1 MVGNVNCTIFSKN
14 SIIKS
19 FYIPIILRLSDCTLH
34 SNIWRGILKKKV
46 HNIRHKL
53 NRLLKNDAVSSAMS
67 LMLVLMIFFSAT
79 GAVLLWGPDYI
90 KGEESKYQTRAT
102 ISQYNS
108 IVEVLNSL
116 IAGGNGSSST
126 SDIVINDGSIEIDS
140 TGERLIALYS
150 NNEDEDWN
158 FNVSGLEDDDS
169 LFSIDGPNVDN
180 VTIYWLEG
188 TCFLAGTKIT
198 MADGSLKNI
207 EDIDAGDVVR
217 SYDDVSGS
225 FVDSRVKKLLSYSK
239 DRMTDYYV
247 VINDELRVTPNHIL
261 FVNNEWVE
269 AGKLSVGDVLFDV
282 AGRKISL
289 FSVEKRFS
297 KELSFDLLIE
307 SGNAYFADGFLVRS
321 DVEKFVVSSSVVVN
335 RMSCSPTWLSP
346 LGAGVGGEPEQIGDG
361 LTLYPDQDCYIDKA
375 DVSST
380 SGCSE
385 NYLKL
390 CNKLAIG
397 TNKKR
402 TLVRFPLDN
411 IPSNAFIEKAR
422 LELYYCSWVYN
433 DPVGR
438 PVFSQE
444 VNDCDWEDG
453 DTSWKYWDTS
463 GSQQWPLSGI
473 YRQHIRQ
480 GPEYPQLDTIAEAT
494 MPSSIGEWVIW
505 GDDAPLQGGI
515 GMTQSTREL
524 HSGLRDNYGWLIS
537 AWESEPGL
545 PPKYVISFESLRLDD
560 KIPELI
566 VHYVTPPEG
575 TLNESANVGETTA
588 TLNAYLDDDGLD
600 YATLATHNDGD
611 TVTFYYKN
619 GDTCYG
625 DHDSVDVENRYTGQ
639 VNTDI
644 ADLVS
649 GDFYFVKADATND
662 AGTTELWP
670 NEIFWTNFFITIP
683 PGPQALDATPQ
694 SSTSLHLSWDKA
706 ICGDGADVY
715 TKILA
720 KTSGYP
726 SHPEDLTAMV
736 FYNGTGSSYTKG
748 GLNPDTTYYIRAWT
762 YVYEQ
767 VFFPSKSLGRWST
780 QYDSD
785 FGITPPGD
793 TPPTACFEYWDADGG
808 GGNLY
813 YFDATCSSD
822 DVGIVE
828 YLWDIENDGTFDT
841 DGINISY
848 DHGSTEAYEVRLRV
862 EDAIGQYDYFTQ
874 NIDGPVACFDYWD
887 ADGGFSGT
895 LMYFNGSCSYGVEGP
910 ITSYSWDFENDGSWD
925 ASGVNVSYDHGSD
938 ESYEVKLRVEETAG
952 RYGYLTKYVFP
963 GGPPTTP
970 SNIEVIFNP
979 SKLYNDISYEFNVG
993 STDREGDDIYYYFDW
1008 GDGIESR
1015 TWWGPYKANQT
1026 VNESGQLLPSHNW
1039 DVSGVYE
1046 ITVQAINDDNADE
1059 DGDPTTNGSASDWA
1073 APIAIKVY
1081 YQYVVPPDNSTSI
1094 RISDPGD
1101 PIDAG
1106 NNLVGAVCIHLF
1118 NDSYPSADDP
1128 ARGEAPF
1135 GVIYVF
1141 DLGSIVHRIPSASGE
1156 FKTCLQ
1162 SGGVMSVLPGGAYVD
1177 SFSNIYENG
1186 DILGFTITMIR
1197 ADNIIAGSGAGTYGL
1212 SFENQDTF
1220 TREQQGYNVY
1230 NFKVKFSGEYS
1241 ITWHE
1246 YLTKNFKFDS
1256 QTGQFSDFLVY
1267 DNYRGKQLIFTSA
1280 LIKTDLV

>member
-14 SIIKS
+14 SVIKS

-67 LMLVLMIFFSAT
+67 LMLVLLIFFSAT

-90 KGEESKYQTRAT
+90 KGEENKYQTRAT

-207 EDIDAGDVVR
+207 EDIEAGDVVR

-225 FVDSRVKKLLSYSK
+225 FVDSCVKKLLSYSK

-247 VINDELRVTPNHIL
+247 VINDELRVTPNHRL
-261 FVNNEWVE
+261 FVNDRWVE

-282 AGRKISL
+282 ADRKVSL
-289 FSVEKRFS
+289 FSVEKRFL
-297 KELSFDLLIE
+297 KELSFDLLLE

-321 DVEKFVVSSSVVVN
+321 DVEKIIVPDNVGVS
-335 RMSCSPTWLSP
+335 RMFCVPTQLSP
-346 LGAGVGGEPEQIGDG
+346 LGAGGGQQPVGSGRTFTP
-361 LTLYPDQDCYIDKA
+361 TQDCY
-375 DVSST
+375 VSEWSST
-380 SGCSE
+380 STGGCTQDFLRVDPGPATTRQRAL
-385 NYLKL
+385 LK
-390 CNKLAIG
+390 
-397 TNKKR
+397 
-402 TLVRFPLDN
+402 FPLSQ
-411 IPSNAFIEKAR
+411 IPEDSFIEQVKLR
-422 LELYYCSWVYN
+422 LYYYQYVEN
-433 DPVGR
+433 DPVNNI
-438 PVFSQE
+438 VYAKE
-444 VNDCDWEDG
+444 VDDYLWEDG
-453 DTSWKYWDTS
+453 DTSWRCWDQSEDDRWEWKPTPIP
-463 GSQQWPLSGI
+463 G
-473 YRQHIRQ
+473 YRCHQRTTD
-480 GPEYPQLDTIAEAT
+480 EYPELTPAGKIAQSVI
-494 MPSSIGEWVIW
+494 PSSFGWVDFDE
-505 GDDAPLQGGI
+505 GGPGI
-515 GMTQSTREL
+515 GMAQSV
-524 HSGLRDNYGWLIS
+524 RDFLNGDRLNYGWLING
-537 AWESEPGL
+537 ES
-545 PPKYVISFESLRLDD
+545 DD
-560 KIPELI
+560 PLNAFDFYSSRATSDNPELI
-566 VHYVTPPEG
+566 VHYITPPDVAHE
-575 TLNESANVGETTA
+575 TVFETNVEETTA
-588 TLNAYLDDDGLD
+588 TLNGYLDDAGAE
-600 YATLATHNDGD
+600 YATLFKSTDCRFKYGLAGTGQSFWTDILAESRTTAGAFSKDISGFISGD
-611 TVTFYYKN
+611 
-619 GDTCYG
+619 CYG
-625 DHDSVDVENRYTGQ
+625 
-639 VNTDI
+639 
-644 ADLVS
+644 
-649 GDFYFVKADATND
+649 FYSWAEND
-662 AGTTELWP
+662 AGQD
-670 NEIFWTNFFITIP
+670 NSWTWYFFTVPPP
-683 PGPQALDATPQ
+683 PGNLQANPID
-694 SSTSLHLSWDKA
+694 SFSVSLSWNKA
-706 ICGDGADVY
+706 TCGSEAYVY

-720 KTSGYP
+720 RTDHFP
-726 SHPEDLTAMV
+726 ADPEEDLVDPNTENW
-736 FYNGTGSSYTKG
+736 YNDTGISKTKG
-748 GLNPDTTYYIRAWT
+748 GLNPGTTYYVRAWT
-762 YVYEQ
+762 YAYEPAALE
-767 VFFPSKSLGRWST
+767 FWGRWST
-780 QYDSD
+780 QYVSD
-785 FGITPPGD
+785 IVTTPPVD
-793 TPPTACFEYWDADGG
+793 LPPTACFNYWDADGES
-808 GGNLY
+808 GNLF

-822 DVGIVE
+822 DVGIVN
-828 YLWDIENDGTFDT
+828 YSWDFENDGRWDAF
-841 DGINISY
+841 GINVSY
-848 DHGSTEAYEVRLRV
+848 DHGSTEAYVVRLRV
-862 EDAIGQYDYFTQ
+862 RDTEGQYDYTTQ

-979 SKLYNDISYEFNVG
+979 SNLFNDISYEFNVG

-1008 GDGIESR
+1008 GDGVESR

-1039 DVSGVYE
+1039 AVSGVYE
-1046 ITVQAINDDNADE
+1046 ITVQAINDDNADG

-1073 APIAIKVY
+1073 APIAIRVY

-1186 DILGFTITMIR
+1186 DILGFTVTMIR

-1212 SFENQDTF
+1212 TFENQNTF

-1241 ITWHE
+1241 STWHE
-1246 YLTKNFKFDS
+1246 YLTSNFKFDS